1 MKYVNITLDIR
12 AAMNTCNCLWE
23 DLEQFFN
30 VITYSGNFH
39 NLKEL
44 FKVIRL
50 LSDDLFSSA
59 K

>member
-12 AAMNTCNCLWE
+12 AAMNTRNFLWE
-23 DLEQFFN
+23 GLEQFSN
-30 VITYSGNFH
+30 VITHSGNFH

-44 FKVIRL
+44 FKVIPL
-50 LSDDLFSSA
+50 LNDDLFSSA